1 MKNIC
6 GIYKITSPSGRV
18 YIGQSI
24 CIKKRFVAYKNNEC
38 RAQHKLK
45 ASFKKYGIAS
55 HIFEIICECDEK
67 ELNEKEVFFI
77 NQHNSTGDKGLNI
90 SKGGTG
96 VMRNR
101 KHTDYTKDKI
111 RKAKI
116 GLIASEETK
125 KKMSISRNKW
135 KHTKESKQKMSDNM
149 QRAKILNTE
158 TGEIYVGYNSV
169 MPLINMKRTTFMA
182 QLTGQNKNK
191 TKYKLI

>member
-24 CIKKRFVAYKNNEC
+24 CIQKRFVAYKNNEC

-55 HIFEIICECDEK
+55 HIFDTICECNEK

-77 NQHNSTGDKGLNI
+77 KQHDSTGKNGLNI
-90 SKGGTG
+90 SHGGVG

-101 KHTDYTKDKI
+101 KHTDESKNKI
-111 RKAKI
+111 RKAKV
-116 GLIASEETK
+116 GLIHSEETK

-158 TGEIYVGYNSV
+158 TGEIHVGYNSV